1 MSEAYERPD
10 SLDAAL
16 GLLAQGEWTV
26 IAGGTDVYPMA
37 TDAHAWGGEGPRRL
51 LDVTDI
57 DEMRGIETR
66 PDGHRIGG
74 RVTWSDIVRADLPD
88 YFDGLRLAAREVGGV
103 QIQNRGTVAGNICN
117 ASPAADGV
125 PPLLSLDAIVDIA
138 GADGTRQL
146 PLAQFIEG
154 NRRTALKSGELVTGL
169 FIPKRDSS
177 SRATFLKLGARRY
190 LVISI
195 AMVAVTLDLDDA
207 ETIQDARVAVGACS
221 EVACRLPG
229 VEDALKGKSMTA
241 DLAGELTSEM
251 FEALSP
257 IDDIRADAVY
267 RRNAAETIV
276 RRALNGLRT
285 AI

>member
-57 DEMRGIETR
+57 GEMRGIETR
-66 PDGHRIGG
+66 PNGHRIGG

-103 QIQNRGTVAGNICN
+103 QIQNRGTVTGNICN

-125 PPLLSLDAIVDIA
+125 PPLLSLDAIVEIA
-138 GADGTRQL
+138 SADGTRQL
-146 PLAQFIEG
+146 PLAQFIKG

-195 AMVAVTLDLDDA
+195 AMVAVTLDLYNA

-241 DLAGELTSEM
+241 DLARVLTSEM
-251 FEALSP
+251 FEVLSP
-257 IDDIRADAVY
+257 IDDIRANAVY

-276 RRALNGLRT
+276 RRALDGLRT

>member
-57 DEMRGIETR
+57 GEMRGIETR
-66 PDGHRIGG
+66 PNGHRIGG

-195 AMVAVTLDLDDA
+195 AMVAVTLDLYDA

-241 DLAGELTSEM
+241 DLARVLTSEM
-251 FEALSP
+251 FEVLSP
-257 IDDIRADAVY
+257 IDDIRANAVY
-267 RRNAAETIV
+267 RRKAAETIV
-276 RRALNGLRT
+276 RRALDGLRT